1 MPVFIG
7 VYAHCEGAHVGWHSG
22 CDRSGQKITKEK
34 HMANKTLFQS
44 VRGALIPKTDAVNEA
59 GGVAYALAPKQAL
72 AQYAATGCLNS
83 TFYASA
89 DDQLQ
94 KVLALAKEVDAE
106 FIAKTAVYSREKGFM
121 KDIPA
126 VLCAALSVKDAKLL
140 RAVFDRVIDDGKMLR
155 NFVQVLR
162 SGVVGRK
169 SLGTGPK
176 KLVQRWLESR
186 TDEQLFRA
194 SVGNAPSLA
203 DLVKM
208 VHPKPSNASREA
220 FYGYL
225 LGRTHNVEALPPIVK
240 QFEAFKAGQREEVPD
255 VAFQMLTALDLGKAE
270 WTAIAKKAPWQMTR
284 MNLNTFARHGVFDD
298 QAMVKMVANRLANAD
313 AVKRARVFPYQLLAA
328 FKSAGADV
336 PGLVR
341 DALQDA
347 MEVATQNVPRIAGK
361 VYVCP
366 DVSGSMS
373 SPVTGMRVGAT
384 TAVRC
389 IDVAALVAASILRQN
404 PRAEVLPF
412 STAVVTVDLN
422 GRDSVMTNAQK
433 LAAIGG
439 GGTNCSAPLAWLNQ
453 RRASGDLVVFVSDNE
468 SWADAKSGRGT
479 GTMREWSAFK
489 QRNPQARLVCIDIQP
504 HATVQAAERE
514 DVLNIGGFSDQVF
527 PVIAAFAEGRLGAD
541 HWVGEIASLT
551 L

>member
-1 MPVFIG
+1 
-7 VYAHCEGAHVGWHSG
+7 
-22 CDRSGQKITKEK
+22 
-34 HMANKTLFQS
+34 MANKTLFQS
-44 VRGALIPKTDAVNEA
+44 LRGSLLPKADTTNEA
-59 GGVAYALAPKQAL
+59 GGPAYTLSPKHAL

-83 TFYASA
+83 TYYASA

-94 KVLALAKEVDAE
+94 KVLSLAKEVDAQ
-106 FIAKTAVYSREKGFM
+106 FIAKTAVYAREKGFM
-121 KDIPA
+121 KDMPA
-126 VLCAALSVKDAKLL
+126 VLCAALSVKDAQLL
-140 RAVFDRVIDDGKMLR
+140 RTVFDRVIDDGKMLR

-169 SLGTGPK
+169 SLGTVPK
-176 KLVQRWLESR
+176 KLAQRWLESR

-194 SVGNAPSLA
+194 SVGNSPSLA

-208 VHPKPSNASREA
+208 VHPKPGNAAREA
-220 FYGYL
+220 LYGYL
-225 LGRTHNVEALPPIVK
+225 LGRPHQAEALPEIVK
-240 QFEAFKAGQREEVPD
+240 QFEAFKSGKRDVVPD

-270 WTAIAKKAPWQMTR
+270 WTAIAEKAPWHMTR
-284 MNLNTFARHGVFDD
+284 MNLNTFARHGVFDNEV
-298 QAMVKMVANRLANAD
+298 MVKLIAHRLANA
-313 AVKRARVFPYQLLAA
+313 AEVKRARVFPYQLLMA
-328 FKSAGADV
+328 FKAAGGEV
-336 PGLVR
+336 PHLIR

-347 MEVATQNVPRIAGK
+347 MEVATENVPRIEGK

-373 SPVTGMRVGAT
+373 SPVTGHRVGAT

-404 PRAEVLPF
+404 PRAEVIPF
-412 STAVVTVDLN
+412 ESSVVGVQLN

-453 RRASGDLVVFVSDNE
+453 KQAKGDLVVFVSDNE
-468 SWADAKSGRGT
+468 SWVDAKGGRGT
-479 GTMREWSAFK
+479 ETMRQWTVFK
-489 QRNPQARLVCIDIQP
+489 RFNPEARLVCIDLQP
-504 HATVQAAERE
+504 YATVQAVERE
-514 DVLNIGGFSDQVF
+514 DILNIGGFSDQVF
-527 PVIAAFAEGRLGAD
+527 QVIAAFAAGRLGAN
-541 HWVGEIASLT
+541 HWVGEIESLQ

>member
-1 MPVFIG
+1 
-7 VYAHCEGAHVGWHSG
+7 
-22 CDRSGQKITKEK
+22 
-34 HMANKTLFQS
+34 MANKTLFQS
-44 VRGALIPKTDAVNEA
+44 LRRALLPTANTTNEA
-59 GGVAYALAPKQAL
+59 GGPAYALSPKHSL
-72 AQYAATGCLNS
+72 AQYASTGCLNS

-94 KVLALAKEVDAE
+94 KVLNLVKDVDAG
-106 FIAKTAVYSREKGFM
+106 FIAKTAVYAREKGFM
-121 KDIPA
+121 KDMPA
-126 VLCAALSVKDAKLL
+126 VLCAALSVKDAQVL
-140 RAVFDRVIDDGKMLR
+140 RTVFDRVINDGKMLR

-169 SLGTGPK
+169 SLGTVPK
-176 KLVQRWLESR
+176 KLVQRWLETR

-208 VHPKPSNASREA
+208 VHPKPGNATREA

-225 LGRTHNVEALPPIVK
+225 LGRPHQTEALPEIVK
-240 QFEAFKAGQREEVPD
+240 QFEAFKAGKRDVVPD

-270 WTAIAKKAPWQMTR
+270 WTAIARKAPWQMTR
-284 MNLNTFARHGVFDD
+284 MNLNTFARHGVFENEV
-298 QAMVKMVANRLANAD
+298 MVKLIANRLASPE
-313 AVKRARVFPYQLLAA
+313 AVKRARVFPYQLLMA
-328 FKSAGADV
+328 FKAAGGDV
-336 PGLVR
+336 PNLIR

-347 MEVATQNVPRIAGK
+347 MEVATENVPRIAGK

-366 DVSGSMS
+366 DVSGSMAS
-373 SPVTGMRVGAT
+373 AVTGHRVGAT

-404 PRAEVLPF
+404 PRAEVIPF
-412 STAVVTVDLN
+412 ESDVVSVQLN

-439 GGTNCSAPLAWLNQ
+439 GGTNCSAPLAWLNKKQ
-453 RRASGDLVVFVSDNE
+453 AKGDLVVFVSDNE
-468 SWADAKSGRGT
+468 SWVDTKGGRGT
-479 GTMREWSAFK
+479 ETMRQWSVFK
-489 QRNPQARLVCIDIQP
+489 RFNPQARLVCIDIQP
-504 HATVQAAERE
+504 YATSQAAECE
-514 DVLNIGGFSDQVF
+514 DILNIGGFSDQVF
-527 PVIAAFAEGRLGAD
+527 QVIAASAQGRLGAD
-541 HWVGEIASLT
+541 HWVGEIESLQ